1 MIPNQVQKIAEGR
14 VVKPSPYVGY
24 YVTDDGSVISTFVHG
39 SNKRRI
45 SPDAAREIRP
55 QLSKNG
61 YRVVFIWRD
70 GASRSTYVHR
80 IVLESFVGPAPAGC
94 EACHNDG
101 DRQNNTIQN
110 LRWDTRKANHSDSV
124 AHHTHR
130 VPPRNKV
137 RGERNGQA
145 RFTEAAILS
154 IRGMA
159 RNGISQS
166 RIGAVYGV
174 KQQTISDIVRRR
186 SWAWLE

>member
-1 MIPNQVQKIAEGR
+1 MIPEQVQKIAESR
-14 VVKPSPYVGY
+14 AVRPCPYAGY
-24 YVTDDGSVISTFVHG
+24 YVTDDGGVISTFVHG

-61 YRVVFIWRD
+61 YPVVFVWRD

-80 IVLESFVGPAPAGC
+80 IMLESFVGPAPDGC

-101 DRQNNTIQN
+101 NRRNNAIQN
-110 LRWDTRKANHSDSV
+110 LRWDTRKANYSDSV
-124 AHHTHR
+124 AHETHR
-130 VPPRNKV
+130 DPPRNKV
-137 RGERNGQA
+137 RGERNGQS
-145 RFTEAAILS
+145 RFKESDILR

-159 RNGISQS
+159 RSGISQS
-166 RIGAVYGV
+166 RIGAAYGV